1 MRRGTN
7 RKKQKKQAPAKNL
20 PCQKND
26 RAVIR
31 IEDIGSGGEG
41 IGFLK
46 ISEQVQ
52 DTDTD
57 TDTHADSYSKE
68 AVKSA
73 GAADA
78 ADAADA
84 SDTFDTADAGTE
96 SGAGKPAQKGFAI
109 FVKDAVPGDI
119 IEVTITKVTSRYAYG
134 HLDRILE
141 PSPFRVEPRCPIA
154 RTCGGCQIQALDYE
168 KQLAFKQRKV
178 RENLIRIGGF
188 TPEKIDAVMHP
199 IVGMEEPWHYRN
211 KEQVPVQQGKYG
223 PVTGF
228 YASHS
233 HTVIPMTSCCIGSPE
248 NKQILETILSWMQAH
263 NVPAYDEETGKG
275 LIRHILIRDGI
286 YSGQIMVCIIA
297 NDYRLPFE
305 KELVEALRSLE
316 GVSSIVLNTNTERTN
331 VITGRALRTLWGS
344 DDIEDTLH
352 IHEVIQ
358 RPASAGLPAKDLT
371 AGETTAEETTAEET
385 TAQGSTVGDLAKR
398 ESAEGTLDAGGSTTT
413 EFKKTEESVT
423 FGISPLSFYQV
434 NPRQTE
440 KLYSMALNCAGLT
453 GSETVWDLYCGVG
466 TISLFMARHAKQVYG
481 VEIIPEAIENAR
493 MNAERNGIENA
504 TFYVG
509 KAEEVL
515 PNYVENLKAQEMDP
529 QIDVICV
536 DPPRKG
542 CDEKCIETML
552 EIAPRRIVYVSCDPA
567 TLARDLKKLAEGGY
581 RLDYVQPVD
590 QFAHTVHVETVC
602 LLSKLNETHQHI
614 EVTVDMDEMDV
625 TAAES
630 KATYDE
636 IRDWVQE
643 NYGFHVTNLNIA
655 QVKRKHGFDLRE
667 NFNKPKS
674 PDSRQPGCPEKKVRA
689 IEAALEHFQMI

>member
-1 MRRGTN
+1 MKQGTG
-7 RKKQKKQAPAKNL
+7 RKKHKKQAAPKNL

-26 RAVIR
+26 RAVIT

-46 ISEQVQ
+46 ISGESP
-52 DTDTD
+52 DTGADLRE
-57 TDTHADSYSKE
+57 ADS
-68 AVKSA
+68 A
-73 GAADA
+73 GLNKQ
-78 ADAADA
+78 
-84 SDTFDTADAGTE
+84 E
-96 SGAGKPAQKGFAI
+96 AGKKTGIKGFAI
-109 FVKDAVPGDI
+109 FVKDAVPGDT
-119 IEVTITKVTSRYAYG
+119 IEVTVTKVTTRYAYG

-141 PSPFRVEPRCPIA
+141 PSPSRVEPRCPIA
-154 RTCGGCQIQALDYE
+154 KTCGGCQIQALDYA
-168 KQLAFKQRKV
+168 KQLAFKQKKV
-178 RENLIRIGGF
+178 RENLIRIGSF
-188 TPEKIDAVMHP
+188 APEEIDAVLHP

-233 HTVIPMTSCCIGSPE
+233 HTVIPMTDCLIGSPK
-248 NKQILETILSWMQAH
+248 NKQILETVLSWMQAY

-286 YSGQIMVCIIA
+286 YSGQVMVCVIA

-305 KELVEALRSLE
+305 KELVEALRCLE

-331 VITGRALRTLWGS
+331 VITGRALRTLWGAN
-344 DDIEDTLH
+344 DIVDTLH

-358 RPASAGLPAKDLT
+358 KQVNGDTYTSKDSNIQN
-371 AGETTAEETTAEET
+371 G
-385 TAQGSTVGDLAKR
+385 TV
-398 ESAEGTLDAGGSTTT
+398 
-413 EFKKTEESVT
+413 FKKTEESVT

-440 KLYSMALNCAGLT
+440 KLYSLALTCAGLT
-453 GSETVWDLYCGVG
+453 GNETVWDLYCGVG

-504 TFYVG
+504 KFYVG

-515 PNYVENLKAQEMDP
+515 PDYVENLKAQGKDP

-542 CDEKCIETML
+542 CDDVCIRTML
-552 EIAPRRIVYVSCDPA
+552 EIAPKRIVYVSCDPA
-567 TLARDLKKLAEGGY
+567 TLARDLKKLTEGGY

-590 QFAHTVHVETVC
+590 QFAHTVHVETCCSMV
-602 LLSKLNETHQHI
+602 LKDQ
-614 EVTVDMDEMDV
+614 
-625 TAAES
+625 
-630 KATYDE
+630 
-636 IRDWVQE
+636 
-643 NYGFHVTNLNIA
+643 
-655 QVKRKHGFDLRE
+655 
-667 NFNKPKS
+667 
-674 PDSRQPGCPEKKVRA
+674 
-689 IEAALEHFQMI
+689 

>member
-1 MRRGTN
+1 MKQGTG
-7 RKKQKKQAPAKNL
+7 RKKHKKQATPKNL

-26 RAVIR
+26 RAVIT

-46 ISEQVQ
+46 ISGESP
-52 DTDTD
+52 DADAD
-57 TDTHADSYSKE
+57 LRKADS
-68 AVKSA
+68 A
-73 GAADA
+73 GLNKQ
-78 ADAADA
+78 
-84 SDTFDTADAGTE
+84 E
-96 SGAGKPAQKGFAI
+96 AGKKTGIKGFAI
-109 FVKDAVPGDI
+109 FVKDAVPGDT
-119 IEVTITKVTSRYAYG
+119 IEVTVTKVTTRYAYG

-141 PSPFRVEPRCPIA
+141 PSPSRVEPRCPIA
-154 RTCGGCQIQALDYE
+154 KTCGGCQIQALDYA
-168 KQLAFKQRKV
+168 KQLAFKQKKV
-178 RENLIRIGGF
+178 RENLIRIGSF
-188 TPEKIDAVMHP
+188 APEEIDAVLHP

-233 HTVIPMTSCCIGSPE
+233 HTVIPMTDCLIGSPK
-248 NKQILETILSWMQAH
+248 NKQILETVLSWMQAY

-286 YSGQIMVCIIA
+286 YSGQVMVCVIA

-305 KELVEALRSLE
+305 KELVEALRCLE

-331 VITGRALRTLWGS
+331 VITGRALRTLWGAN
-344 DDIEDTLH
+344 DIVDTLH

-358 RPASAGLPAKDLT
+358 KQVNGDTYTSKDSNIQN
-371 AGETTAEETTAEET
+371 G
-385 TAQGSTVGDLAKR
+385 TV
-398 ESAEGTLDAGGSTTT
+398 
-413 EFKKTEESVT
+413 FKKTEESVT

-440 KLYSMALNCAGLT
+440 KLYSLALTCAGLT
-453 GSETVWDLYCGVG
+453 GNETVWDLYCGVG

-504 TFYVG
+504 KFYVG

-515 PNYVENLKAQEMDP
+515 PDYVENLKAQGKDP

-542 CDEKCIETML
+542 CDDVCIRTML
-552 EIAPRRIVYVSCDPA
+552 EIAPKRIVYVSCDPA
-567 TLARDLKKLAEGGY
+567 TLARDLKKLTEGGY

-602 LLSKLNETHQHI
+602 LLSKLQQTRQHI
-614 EVTVDMDEMDV
+614 EVRVDMAEMDV

-630 KATYDE
+630 RATYE
-636 IRDWVQE
+636 QIRDWVQE
-643 NYGFHVTNLNIA
+643 NYGLHVTNLNIA
-655 QVKRKHGFDLRE
+655 QIKRKLGFDLRE

-674 PDSRQPGCPEKKVRA
+674 PDRRQPGCPEEKVKA
-689 IEAALEHFQMI
+689 IEEALRYFQMI

>member
-1 MRRGTN
+1 MKQGTG
-7 RKKQKKQAPAKNL
+7 RKKHKKQAAPKNL

-26 RAVIR
+26 RAVIT

-46 ISEQVQ
+46 ISGESP
-52 DTDTD
+52 DADAD
-57 TDTHADSYSKE
+57 LRKADS
-68 AVKSA
+68 A
-73 GAADA
+73 GLNKQ
-78 ADAADA
+78 
-84 SDTFDTADAGTE
+84 E
-96 SGAGKPAQKGFAI
+96 AGKKTGIKGFAI
-109 FVKDAVPGDI
+109 FVKDAVPGDTI
-119 IEVTITKVTSRYAYG
+119 DVTVTKVTSRYAYG

-141 PSPFRVEPRCPIA
+141 PSPSRVEPRCPIA
-154 RTCGGCQIQALDYE
+154 KTCGGCQIQALDYA
-168 KQLAFKQRKV
+168 KQLAFKQKKV

-188 TPEKIDAVMHP
+188 APEKIDAVMHP

-233 HTVIPMTSCCIGSPE
+233 HTVIPMTDCLIGSPK
-248 NKQILETILSWMQAH
+248 NKQILETVLSWMQAY

-286 YSGQIMVCIIA
+286 YSGQVMVCVIA

-305 KELVEALRSLE
+305 KELVEALRCLE

-331 VITGRALRTLWGS
+331 VITGRALRTLWGAN
-344 DDIEDTLH
+344 DIVDTLH

-358 RPASAGLPAKDLT
+358 KQVNGDTYTSKDSNIQN
-371 AGETTAEETTAEET
+371 G
-385 TAQGSTVGDLAKR
+385 TV
-398 ESAEGTLDAGGSTTT
+398 
-413 EFKKTEESVT
+413 FKKTEESVT

-440 KLYSMALNCAGLT
+440 KLYSLALTCAGLT
-453 GSETVWDLYCGVG
+453 GNETVWDLYCGVG

-504 TFYVG
+504 KFYVG

-515 PNYVENLKAQEMDP
+515 PDYVENLKAQGKDP

-542 CDEKCIETML
+542 CDDVCIRTML
-552 EIAPRRIVYVSCDPA
+552 EIAPKRIVYVSCDPA
-567 TLARDLKKLAEGGY
+567 TLARDLKKLTEGGY

-590 QFAHTVHVETVC
+590 QFAHTVHVECVV
-602 LLSKLNETHQHI
+602 LMS
-614 EVTVDMDEMDV
+614 
-625 TAAES
+625 
-630 KATYDE
+630 
-636 IRDWVQE
+636 
-643 NYGFHVTNLNIA
+643 
-655 QVKRKHGFDLRE
+655 RKDT
-667 NFNKPKS
+667 
-674 PDSRQPGCPEKKVRA
+674 
-689 IEAALEHFQMI
+689 

>member
-1 MRRGTN
+1 M
-7 RKKQKKQAPAKNL
+7 
-20 PCQKND
+20 PCVKND
-26 RAVIR
+26 RVTIR

-41 IGFLK
+41 IGFLM
-46 ISEQVQ
+46 
-52 DTDTD
+52 
-57 TDTHADSYSKE
+57 
-68 AVKSA
+68 
-73 GAADA
+73 
-78 ADAADA
+78 
-84 SDTFDTADAGTE
+84 
-96 SGAGKPAQKGFAI
+96 PAQDRETSREMMTGDPDPITPAAENSGSPAQAPAEFRKKRFPV
-109 FVKDAVPGDI
+109 FVKDAVPGDT
-119 IEVTITKVTSRYAYG
+119 IEAVITKVTARYAYG

-141 PSPFRVEPRCPIA
+141 PSPFRVTPPCPIA

-168 KQLAFKQRKV
+168 KQLEFKQKKV
-178 RENLIRIGGF
+178 RENLVRIGGF
-188 TPEKIDAVMHP
+188 TPDKIDSVMYP
-199 IVGMEEPWHYRN
+199 IVGMEDPWHYRN

-233 HTVIPMTSCCIGSPE
+233 HTVIPMTDCAIGSPR
-248 NKQILETILSWMQAH
+248 NRKILETVLSWMQAH
-263 NVPAYDEETGKG
+263 DVPAYDETTGKG

-297 NDYRLPFE
+297 NDYRIPFE
-305 KELVEALRSLE
+305 KELVEALRE
-316 GVSSIVLNTNTERTN
+316 IDRVTSIILNTNTERTN
-331 VITGRALRTLWGS
+331 VITGRALRTLWGA

-352 IHEVIQ
+352 IFHVS
-358 RPASAGLPAKDLT
+358 RNDRSPAVF
-371 AGETTAEETTAEET
+371 E
-385 TAQGSTVGDLAKR
+385 
-398 ESAEGTLDAGGSTTT
+398 
-413 EFKKTEESVT
+413 KTEESVT
-423 FGISPLSFYQV
+423 FSISPLSFYQV

-440 KLYSMALNCAGLT
+440 KLYSLALACAGLT
-453 GSETVWDLYCGVG
+453 GEETVWDLYCGVG
-466 TISLFMARHAKQVYG
+466 TISLFMARHAKKVYG

-493 MNAERNGIENA
+493 KNAERNGIKNA
-504 TFYVG
+504 RFYVG

-515 PNYVENLKAQEMDP
+515 PNYVEKLKAEGKDP

-567 TLARDLKKLAEGGY
+567 TLARDLKKLAAGGY
-581 RLDYVQPVD
+581 ELDYVQPVD
-590 QFAHTVHVETVC
+590 QFGHTVHVETVC

-614 EVTVDMDEMDV
+614 EVRVDMDEMDV

-636 IRDWVQE
+636 IREWVQE

-674 PDSRQPGCPEKKVRA
+674 ADSRQPGCPEKKVRA

>member
-1 MRRGTN
+1 MKQGTG
-7 RKKQKKQAPAKNL
+7 RKKHKKQAAPKNL

-26 RAVIR
+26 RAVIT

-46 ISEQVQ
+46 ISGESP
-52 DTDTD
+52 DADAD
-57 TDTHADSYSKE
+57 LRKADS
-68 AVKSA
+68 A
-73 GAADA
+73 GLNKQ
-78 ADAADA
+78 
-84 SDTFDTADAGTE
+84 E
-96 SGAGKPAQKGFAI
+96 AGKKTGIKGFAI
-109 FVKDAVPGDI
+109 FVKDAVPGDT
-119 IEVTITKVTSRYAYG
+119 IEVTVTKVTTRYAYG

-141 PSPFRVEPRCPIA
+141 PSPSRVEPRCPIA
-154 RTCGGCQIQALDYE
+154 KTCGGCQIQALDYA
-168 KQLAFKQRKV
+168 KQLAFKQKKV
-178 RENLIRIGGF
+178 RENLIRIGSF
-188 TPEKIDAVMHP
+188 APEEIDAVLHP

-233 HTVIPMTSCCIGSPE
+233 HTVIPMTDCLIGSPK
-248 NKQILETILSWMQAH
+248 NKQILETVLSWMQAY

-286 YSGQIMVCIIA
+286 YSGQVMVCVIA

-305 KELVEALRSLE
+305 KELVEALRCLE

-331 VITGRALRTLWGS
+331 VITGRALRTLWGAN
-344 DDIEDTLH
+344 DIVDTLH

-358 RPASAGLPAKDLT
+358 KQVNGDTYTSKDSNIQN
-371 AGETTAEETTAEET
+371 G
-385 TAQGSTVGDLAKR
+385 TV
-398 ESAEGTLDAGGSTTT
+398 
-413 EFKKTEESVT
+413 FKKTEESVT

-440 KLYSMALNCAGLT
+440 KLYSLALTCAGLT
-453 GSETVWDLYCGVG
+453 GNETVWDLYCGVG

-504 TFYVG
+504 KFYVG

-515 PNYVENLKAQEMDP
+515 PDYVENLKAQGKDP

-542 CDEKCIETML
+542 CDDVCIRTML
-552 EIAPRRIVYVSCDPA
+552 EIAPKRIVYVSCDPA
-567 TLARDLKKLAEGGY
+567 TLARDLKKLTEGGY

-602 LLSKLNETHQHI
+602 LLSKLSEVKNHI
-614 EVTVDMDEMDV
+614 SVKVDMNEMDL

-630 KATYDE
+630 KATYQE
-636 IRDWVQE
+636 IKEWVKE
-643 NYGFHVTNLNIA
+643 KYGFHVSHLNIA
-655 QVKRKHGFDLRE
+655 KTKRKCGIIERQNYNL
-667 NFNKPKS
+667 PKS
-674 PDSRQPGCPEKKVRA
+674 EDGRSPETPKEKEEA
-689 IEAALEHFQMI
+689 IIAAFKAFRMI

>member
-1 MRRGTN
+1 MKQGTG
-7 RKKQKKQAPAKNL
+7 RKKHKKQAAPKNL

-26 RAVIR
+26 RAVIT

-46 ISEQVQ
+46 ISGESP
-52 DTDTD
+52 DADAD
-57 TDTHADSYSKE
+57 LRKADS
-68 AVKSA
+68 A
-73 GAADA
+73 GLNKQ
-78 ADAADA
+78 
-84 SDTFDTADAGTE
+84 E
-96 SGAGKPAQKGFAI
+96 AGKKTGIKGFAI
-109 FVKDAVPGDI
+109 FVKDAVPGDT
-119 IEVTITKVTSRYAYG
+119 IEVTVTKVTTRYAYG

-141 PSPFRVEPRCPIA
+141 PSPSRVEPRCPIA
-154 RTCGGCQIQALDYE
+154 KTCGGCQIQALDYA
-168 KQLAFKQRKV
+168 KQLAFKQKKV
-178 RENLIRIGGF
+178 RENLIRIGSF
-188 TPEKIDAVMHP
+188 APEEIDAVLHP

-233 HTVIPMTSCCIGSPE
+233 HTVIPMTDCLIGSPK
-248 NKQILETILSWMQAH
+248 NKQILETVLSWMQAY

-286 YSGQIMVCIIA
+286 YSGQVMVCVIA

-305 KELVEALRSLE
+305 KELVEALRCLE

-331 VITGRALRTLWGS
+331 VITGRALRTLWGAN
-344 DDIEDTLH
+344 DIVDTLH

-358 RPASAGLPAKDLT
+358 KQVNGDTYTSKDSNIQN
-371 AGETTAEETTAEET
+371 G
-385 TAQGSTVGDLAKR
+385 TV
-398 ESAEGTLDAGGSTTT
+398 
-413 EFKKTEESVT
+413 FKKTEESVT

-440 KLYSMALNCAGLT
+440 KLYSLALTCAGLT
-453 GSETVWDLYCGVG
+453 GNETVWDLYCGVG

-504 TFYVG
+504 KFYVG

-515 PNYVENLKAQEMDP
+515 PDYVENLKAQGKDP

-542 CDEKCIETML
+542 CDDVCIQTML

-581 RLDYVQPVD
+581 RLDYIQPVD
-590 QFAHTVHVETVC
+590 QFAHTVHVETIC
-602 LLSKLNETHQHI
+602 LLTRNT
-614 EVTVDMDEMDV
+614 
-625 TAAES
+625 
-630 KATYDE
+630 
-636 IRDWVQE
+636 
-643 NYGFHVTNLNIA
+643 
-655 QVKRKHGFDLRE
+655 
-667 NFNKPKS
+667 
-674 PDSRQPGCPEKKVRA
+674 
-689 IEAALEHFQMI
+689 

>member
-1 MRRGTN
+1 MKQGTG
-7 RKKQKKQAPAKNL
+7 RKKHKKQAAPKNL

-26 RAVIR
+26 RAVIT

-46 ISEQVQ
+46 ISGESP
-52 DTDTD
+52 DADAD
-57 TDTHADSYSKE
+57 LRKADS
-68 AVKSA
+68 A
-73 GAADA
+73 GLNKQ
-78 ADAADA
+78 
-84 SDTFDTADAGTE
+84 E
-96 SGAGKPAQKGFAI
+96 AGKKTGIKGFAI
-109 FVKDAVPGDI
+109 FVKDAVPGDT
-119 IEVTITKVTSRYAYG
+119 IEVTVTKVTTRYAYG

-141 PSPFRVEPRCPIA
+141 PSPSRVEPRCPIA
-154 RTCGGCQIQALDYE
+154 KTCGGCQIQALDYA
-168 KQLAFKQRKV
+168 KQLAFKQKKV
-178 RENLIRIGGF
+178 RENLIRIGSF
-188 TPEKIDAVMHP
+188 APEEIDAVLHP

-233 HTVIPMTSCCIGSPE
+233 HTVY
-248 NKQILETILSWMQAH
+248 

-286 YSGQIMVCIIA
+286 YSGQVMVCVIA

-305 KELVEALRSLE
+305 KELVEALRCLE

-331 VITGRALRTLWGS
+331 VITGRALRTLWGAN
-344 DDIEDTLH
+344 DIVDTLH

-358 RPASAGLPAKDLT
+358 KQVNGDTYTSKDSNIQN
-371 AGETTAEETTAEET
+371 G
-385 TAQGSTVGDLAKR
+385 TV
-398 ESAEGTLDAGGSTTT
+398 
-413 EFKKTEESVT
+413 FKKTEESVT

-440 KLYSMALNCAGLT
+440 KLYSLALTCAGLT
-453 GSETVWDLYCGVG
+453 GNETVWDLYCGVG

-504 TFYVG
+504 KFYVG

-515 PNYVENLKAQEMDP
+515 PDYVENLKAQGKDP

-542 CDEKCIETML
+542 CDDVCIRTML
-552 EIAPRRIVYVSCDPA
+552 EIAPKRIVYVSCDPA
-567 TLARDLKKLAEGGY
+567 TLARDLKKLTEGGY

-590 QFAHTVHVETVC
+590 QFAHTVHIETVC
-602 LLSKLNETHQHI
+602 LLSKLNSKQHI
-614 EVTVDMDEMDV
+614 EINLDMDELDL
-625 TAAES
+625 TDAEK
-630 KATYDE
+630 KATYQE
-636 IRDWVQE
+636 IKDYVLE
-643 NYGFHVTNLNIA
+643 HSGLKVSSLYIA
-655 QVKRKHGFDLRE
+655 QVKQQCGIIERE
-667 NFNKPKS
+667 NYNKPKS
-674 PDSRQPGCPEKKVRA
+674 EDAKQPQCPLDKEKA
-689 IEAALEHFQMI
+689 IKEALKHFGMI

>member
-7 RKKQKKQAPAKNL
+7 RKKQKNQASAKNL

-26 RAVIR
+26 RAVIK
-31 IEDIGSGGEG
+31 IVDIGSGGEG

-46 ISEQVQ
+46 ISDEIQ
-52 DTDTD
+52 DTDIEKDKDKNINADKYIDIDFDINKEKDRDRDQD
-57 TDTHADSYSKE
+57 T
-68 AVKSA
+68 
-73 GAADA
+73 GAE
-78 ADAADA
+78 
-84 SDTFDTADAGTE
+84 TGKK
-96 SGAGKPAQKGFAI
+96 KPAKKGFAI
-109 FVKDAVPGDI
+109 FVKDTVPGDT
-119 IEVTITKVTSRYAYG
+119 IEMTVTKVTSRYAYG

-141 PSPFRVEPRCPIA
+141 PSPSRVEPRCPIA
-154 RTCGGCQIQALDYE
+154 RTCGGCQIQALDYA
-168 KQLAFKQRKV
+168 KQLAFKQKKV

-223 PVTGF
+223 PITGF

-248 NKQILETILSWMQAH
+248 NKQILETVLSWMQAH

-286 YSGQIMVCIIA
+286 YSGQVMICVIA

-305 KELVEALRSLE
+305 KELVEALRGLE

-331 VITGRALRTLWGS
+331 VITGRALRTLWGT
-344 DDIEDTLH
+344 DDIVDTLH
-352 IHEVIQ
+352 IHEVTQNPI
-358 RPASAGLPAKDLT
+358 SA
-371 AGETTAEETTAEET
+371 
-385 TAQGSTVGDLAKR
+385 
-398 ESAEGTLDAGGSTTT
+398 

-440 KLYSMALNCAGLT
+440 KLYSLALNCAGLT

-515 PNYVENLKAQEMDP
+515 PNYVENLKAQEMNP

-542 CDEKCIETML
+542 CDDVCIQTML
-552 EIAPRRIVYVSCDPA
+552 EIAPKRIVYVSCDPA
-567 TLARDLKKLAEGGY
+567 ILARDLKKLAEGGY

-602 LLSKLNETHQHI
+602 LLSNTQSKKKESYITLDVEMADYYRIKNEGKNST
-614 EVTVDMDEMDV
+614 T
-625 TAAES
+625 
-630 KATYDE
+630 
-636 IRDWVQE
+636 
-643 NYGFHVTNLNIA
+643 
-655 QVKRKHGFDLRE
+655 
-667 NFNKPKS
+667 
-674 PDSRQPGCPEKKVRA
+674 
-689 IEAALEHFQMI
+689 

>member
-1 MRRGTN
+1 MKQGTG
-7 RKKQKKQAPAKNL
+7 RKKHKKQAAPKNL

-26 RAVIR
+26 RAVIT

-46 ISEQVQ
+46 ISGESP
-52 DTDTD
+52 DTGADLRE
-57 TDTHADSYSKE
+57 ADS
-68 AVKSA
+68 A
-73 GAADA
+73 GLNKQ
-78 ADAADA
+78 
-84 SDTFDTADAGTE
+84 E
-96 SGAGKPAQKGFAI
+96 AGKKTGIKGFAI
-109 FVKDAVPGDI
+109 FVKDAVPGDTI
-119 IEVTITKVTSRYAYG
+119 DVTVTKVTSRYAYG

-141 PSPFRVEPRCPIA
+141 PSPSRVEPRCPIA
-154 RTCGGCQIQALDYE
+154 KTCGGCQIQALDYA
-168 KQLAFKQRKV
+168 KQLAFKQKKV
-178 RENLIRIGGF
+178 RENLIRIGSF
-188 TPEKIDAVMHP
+188 APEEIDAVLHP

-233 HTVIPMTSCCIGSPE
+233 HTVIPMTDCLIGSPK
-248 NKQILETILSWMQAH
+248 NKQILETVLSWMQAY
-263 NVPAYDEETGKG
+263 NVPAYDEETGKC

-286 YSGQIMVCIIA
+286 YSGQVMVCVIA

-305 KELVEALRSLE
+305 KELVEALRCLE

-331 VITGRALRTLWGS
+331 VITGRALRTLWGAN
-344 DDIEDTLH
+344 DIVDTLH

-358 RPASAGLPAKDLT
+358 KQVNGDTYTSKDSNIQN
-371 AGETTAEETTAEET
+371 G
-385 TAQGSTVGDLAKR
+385 TV
-398 ESAEGTLDAGGSTTT
+398 
-413 EFKKTEESVT
+413 FKKTEESVT

-440 KLYSMALNCAGLT
+440 KLYSLALNCAGLT
-453 GSETVWDLYCGVG
+453 GNETVWDLYCGVG

-504 TFYVG
+504 KFYVG

-515 PNYVENLKAQEMDP
+515 PDYVENLKAQGKDP

-542 CDEKCIETML
+542 CDDVCIRTML
-552 EIAPRRIVYVSCDPA
+552 EIAPKRIVYVSCDPA
-567 TLARDLKKLAEGGY
+567 TLARDLKKLTEGGY

-590 QFAHTVHVETVC
+590 QFAHTVHVETCCSMV
-602 LLSKLNETHQHI
+602 LKDQ
-614 EVTVDMDEMDV
+614 
-625 TAAES
+625 
-630 KATYDE
+630 
-636 IRDWVQE
+636 
-643 NYGFHVTNLNIA
+643 
-655 QVKRKHGFDLRE
+655 
-667 NFNKPKS
+667 
-674 PDSRQPGCPEKKVRA
+674 
-689 IEAALEHFQMI
+689 

>member
-1 MRRGTN
+1 MISKAAVLNSCAEILKEEYMRRAAN
-7 RKKQKKQAPAKNL
+7 RKKQKKQAADKNL

-26 RAVIR
+26 RAVIK

-46 ISEQVQ
+46 ISEQQQ
-52 DTDTD
+52 DSDTDTVKVTGTDTD
-57 TDTHADSYSKE
+57 TDTQIINAAE
-68 AVKSA
+68 AIDA
-73 GAADA
+73 GA
-78 ADAADA
+78 
-84 SDTFDTADAGTE
+84 E
-96 SGAGKPAQKGFAI
+96 KGKKKNEKKGFAI
-109 FVKDAVPGDI
+109 FVKDAVPGDT
-119 IEVTITKVTSRYAYG
+119 IEVTVTKVTSHYAYG

-141 PSPFRVEPRCPIA
+141 PSPFRVQPRCPIA
-154 RTCGGCQIQALDYE
+154 KTCGGCQIQALDYE
-168 KQLAFKQRKV
+168 KQLAFKQKKV

-188 TPEKIDAVMHP
+188 APEQIDSIMHP
-199 IVGMEEPWHYRN
+199 IVGMGEPWHYRN

-233 HTVIPMTSCCIGSPE
+233 HTVIPMTDCCIGSPK
-248 NKQILETILSWMQAH
+248 NKQILETVLSWMQAH

-286 YSGQIMVCIIA
+286 YSGQVMVCVIA

-305 KELVEALRSLE
+305 KELVEALRGLD
-316 GVSSIVLNTNTERTN
+316 GIASIVLNTNTERTN
-331 VITGRALRTLWGS
+331 VITGRALRTLWGI
-344 DDIEDTLH
+344 DDIVDTLH
-352 IHEVIQ
+352 IYEVTQ
-358 RPASAGLPAKDLT
+358 RPAA
-371 AGETTAEETTAEET
+371 
-385 TAQGSTVGDLAKR
+385 
-398 ESAEGTLDAGGSTTT
+398 AGGSTAT

-440 KLYSMALNCAGLT
+440 KLYSLALNCAGLT
-453 GSETVWDLYCGVG
+453 GNETVWDLYCGVG
-466 TISLFMARHAKQVYG
+466 TISLFMARHAKKVYG

-515 PNYVENLKAQEMDP
+515 PNYVENLKAQGMDP

-542 CDEKCIETML
+542 CDDVCIQTML
-552 EIAPRRIVYVSCDPA
+552 EIAPKRIVYVSCDPA

-581 RLDYVQPVD
+581 KLEYVQPVD
-590 QFAHTVHVETVC
+590 QFGYKSHP
-602 LLSKLNETHQHI
+602 
-614 EVTVDMDEMDV
+614 D
-625 TAAES
+625 
-630 KATYDE
+630 
-636 IRDWVQE
+636 QE
-643 NYGFHVTNLNIA
+643 
-655 QVKRKHGFDLRE
+655 
-667 NFNKPKS
+667 
-674 PDSRQPGCPEKKVRA
+674 
-689 IEAALEHFQMI
+689 

>member
-1 MRRGTN
+1 MKQGTG
-7 RKKQKKQAPAKNL
+7 RKKHKKQAAPKNL

-26 RAVIR
+26 RAVIT

-46 ISEQVQ
+46 ISGESP
-52 DTDTD
+52 DTGADLRE
-57 TDTHADSYSKE
+57 ADS
-68 AVKSA
+68 A
-73 GAADA
+73 GLNKQ
-78 ADAADA
+78 
-84 SDTFDTADAGTE
+84 E
-96 SGAGKPAQKGFAI
+96 AGKKTGIKGFAI
-109 FVKDAVPGDI
+109 FVKDAVPGDT
-119 IEVTITKVTSRYAYG
+119 IEVTVTKVTTRYAYG
-134 HLDRILE
+134 HLDWILE
-141 PSPFRVEPRCPIA
+141 PSPSRVEPRCPIA
-154 RTCGGCQIQALDYE
+154 KTCGGCQIQALDYA
-168 KQLAFKQRKV
+168 KQLAFKQKKV
-178 RENLIRIGGF
+178 RENLIRIGSF
-188 TPEKIDAVMHP
+188 APEEIDAVLHP

-233 HTVIPMTSCCIGSPE
+233 HTVIPMTDCLIGSPK
-248 NKQILETILSWMQAH
+248 NKQILETVLSWMQAY

-286 YSGQIMVCIIA
+286 YSGQVMVCVIA

-305 KELVEALRSLE
+305 KELVEALRCLE

-331 VITGRALRTLWGS
+331 VITGRALRTLWGAN
-344 DDIEDTLH
+344 DIVDTLH

-358 RPASAGLPAKDLT
+358 KQVNGDTYTSKDSNIQN
-371 AGETTAEETTAEET
+371 G
-385 TAQGSTVGDLAKR
+385 TV
-398 ESAEGTLDAGGSTTT
+398 
-413 EFKKTEESVT
+413 FKKTEESVT

-440 KLYSMALNCAGLT
+440 KLYSLALTCAGLT
-453 GSETVWDLYCGVG
+453 GNETVWDLYCGVG

-504 TFYVG
+504 KFYVG

-515 PNYVENLKAQEMDP
+515 PDYVENLKAQGKDP

-542 CDEKCIETML
+542 CDDVCIRTML
-552 EIAPRRIVYVSCDPA
+552 EIAPKRIVYVSCDPA
-567 TLARDLKKLAEGGY
+567 TLARDLKKLTEGGY

-602 LLSKLNETHQHI
+602 LLSKLSGSKNTI
-614 EVTVDMDEMDV
+614 DVKVDMDELDV
-625 TAAES
+625 TSAET
-630 KATYDE
+630 KATYEE
-636 IRDWVQE
+636 IKAYVLEQT
-643 NYGFHVTNLNIA
+643 GLQVSNLYIA
-655 QVKRKHGFDLRE
+655 QVKRECGIIERE
-667 NFNKPKS
+667 NYNKAKS
-674 PDSRQPGCPEKKVRA
+674 EDSRQPQCPEEKRKA
-689 IEAALEHFQMI
+689 IMEALEHFGMV

>member
-7 RKKQKKQAPAKNL
+7 RKKQKNQASAKNL

-26 RAVIR
+26 RAVIK
-31 IEDIGSGGEG
+31 IVDIGSGGEG

-46 ISEQVQ
+46 ISDEIQ
-52 DTDTD
+52 DTGIEKDKDKNINADKYIDIDFNINKEKDRDRDQDT
-57 TDTHADSYSKE
+57 
-68 AVKSA
+68 
-73 GAADA
+73 GAE
-78 ADAADA
+78 
-84 SDTFDTADAGTE
+84 TGKK
-96 SGAGKPAQKGFAI
+96 KPAKNGFAI
-109 FVKDAVPGDI
+109 FVKDAVPGDT
-119 IEVTITKVTSRYAYG
+119 IEVTLTKVTSRYAYG

-141 PSPFRVEPRCPIA
+141 PSPSRVEPRCPIA
-154 RTCGGCQIQALDYE
+154 RTCGGCQIQALDYA
-168 KQLAFKQRKV
+168 KQLAFKQKKV

-188 TPEKIDAVMHP
+188 VPEKIDAVMHP

-275 LIRHILIRDGI
+275 LIRHILIRNGI

-305 KELVEALRSLE
+305 KELVEALRGLE

-344 DDIEDTLH
+344 DDIIDTLH
-352 IHEVIQ
+352 IHEV
-358 RPASAGLPAKDLT
+358 T
-371 AGETTAEETTAEET
+371 
-385 TAQGSTVGDLAKR
+385 QGSAASKVTDR
-398 ESAEGTLDAGGSTTT
+398 ELDAGNSNPEGSTTT
-413 EFKKTEESVT
+413 AFKKTEESVT

-440 KLYSMALNCAGLT
+440 KLYSLALNCAGLT
-453 GSETVWDLYCGVG
+453 GHETVWDLYCGVG
-466 TISLFMARHAKQVYG
+466 TISLFMARHAKKVCG

-542 CDEKCIETML
+542 CDDVCIQTML
-552 EIAPRRIVYVSCDPA
+552 EIAPKRIVYVSCDPA

-590 QFAHTVHVETVC
+590 QFAHTVHVETVV
-602 LLSKLNETHQHI
+602 LLT
-614 EVTVDMDEMDV
+614 
-625 TAAES
+625 
-630 KATYDE
+630 
-636 IRDWVQE
+636 
-643 NYGFHVTNLNIA
+643 
-655 QVKRKHGFDLRE
+655 
-667 NFNKPKS
+667 
-674 PDSRQPGCPEKKVRA
+674 RQNT
-689 IEAALEHFQMI
+689 